1 MKAIN
6 SYRSS
11 ARVTEEIEDTR
22 AIAQQLANATQKW
35 RRGYKIKMPIPRI
48 IGLAI
53 DKAIHELRKL
63 PEDDWAYSLKS
74 DTFTTKTK

>member
-22 AIAQQLANATQKW
+22 AIAQQLANATHGNPEEIAVITGASSTYMARAEQRDVRLASVPH
-35 RRGYKIKMPIPRI
+35 RRHY
-48 IGLAI
+48 GL
-53 DKAIHELRKL
+53 HH
-63 PEDDWAYSLKS
+63 
-74 DTFTTKTK
+74 